1 MGAKSVFKMHQADME
16 IWKYVSALIYQ
27 YHVFYLR
34 LTLCSVTN
42 EHLMK
47 NTTQMQSCPGFCGL
61 QKELLRMQ
69 KKRMTNKKTKSF
81 KTFSL
86 HMKLS
91 FDTCYKRRRKW
102 RQHFCKRIHSSEF
115 LCLTQQKFNWPLQR
129 DTALVCLCVTCDLF
143 SD

>member
-1 MGAKSVFKMHQADME
+1 ME

-34 LTLCSVTN
+34 LILCSVTN

-69 KKRMTNKKTKSF
+69 KKK
-81 KTFSL
+81 
-86 HMKLS
+86 
-91 FDTCYKRRRKW
+91 DD
-102 RQHFCKRIHSSEF
+102 QQEDQEF
-115 LCLTQQKFNWPLQR
+115 
-129 DTALVCLCVTCDLF
+129 
-143 SD
+143 